1 MFYFSEGCVDIATG
15 KSHLKGLPWQQP
27 IGLLVQSPLVPQA
40 VLLETQPEVCLP
52 RSGSEHLSLEWITFL
67 TSGLVFQ
74 DSHFKYYVPIDS
86 LRLQITM
93 LLFLV
98 SNPSTERGPIE
109 LSAPYRIK
117 TQRGLGQQ
125 ARLGPNCFS
134 QLEYS
139 LNCLPHLQG

>member
-1 MFYFSEGCVDIATG
+1 MFYVSEGCVHIATG

-40 VLLETQPEVCLP
+40 VLLETRSEVCLP

-109 LSAPYRIK
+109 LSPPYRM
-117 TQRGLGQQ
+117 
-125 ARLGPNCFS
+125 
-134 QLEYS
+134 
-139 LNCLPHLQG
+139 LNPREG